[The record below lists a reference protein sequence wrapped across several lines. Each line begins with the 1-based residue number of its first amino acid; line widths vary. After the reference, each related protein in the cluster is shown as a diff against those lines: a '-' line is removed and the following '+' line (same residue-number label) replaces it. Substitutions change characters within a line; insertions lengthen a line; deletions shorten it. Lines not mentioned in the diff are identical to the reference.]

1 VFSVVAF
8 IYGKT
13 AMGWLAVWFCI
24 LFSVLFAFRQ
34 VHGRG
39 KKGLMTGKGLF
50 RVDRRYLLFWV
61 QVFSYSTVL
70 YCRLTKEGGVQVKTG
85 GSNWTDPTPNHAA
98 RTVCTAHTY
107 RTVHSKYRTY
117 IPYIHTVPYDG
128 TVHTCLCKPL
138 NTTVHFK
145 NTRSNTSSL

>member
-50 RVDRRYLLFWV
+50 RVDRRYLLSGRSELAD
-61 QVFSYSTVL
+61 QTEPHSTDST
-70 YCRLTKEGGVQVKTG
+70 LTIAPNKT
-85 GSNWTDPTPNHAA
+85 
-98 RTVCTAHTY
+98 
-107 RTVHSKYRTY
+107 
-117 IPYIHTVPYDG
+117 
-128 TVHTCLCKPL
+128 
-138 NTTVHFK
+138 
-145 NTRSNTSSL
+145 